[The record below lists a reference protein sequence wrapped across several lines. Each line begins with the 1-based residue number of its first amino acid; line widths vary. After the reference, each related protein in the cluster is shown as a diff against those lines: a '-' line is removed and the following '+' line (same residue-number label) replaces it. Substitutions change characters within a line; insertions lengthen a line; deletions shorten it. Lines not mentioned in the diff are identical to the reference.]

1 MSFFWMIDGILA
13 VSGLAVLLLGGT
25 PGVWITLLALAGAL
39 ALVMVYWGV
48 LNSMYPETL
57 RTNEIYTVTTP
68 DLWKLRVCRYR
79 KGRME
84 GEPILFVHGFNSN
97 QHNFTCPDGKSM
109 VDYLS
114 GRGYDCWTVDLR
126 GCRSSMAPFEHTLAD
141 ASMDDY
147 VMQDLPAVIQF
158 IRKTTG
164 YAKVHWVGHSMG
176 GMLLY
181 AYELVHGPEWIA
193 SGVTLGGPVGFEG
206 AKAHVPAPIAAFAGA
221 FPKVAGNI
229 LRGFV
234 PFVRL
239 IGSGLFLYPVT
250 VRNVHPEMNTGHFIS
265 MLEDPLPKVLK
276 EIAFSLNKKVFRINK
291 DTVDVIEGLPRL
303 RVPLLAI
310 YAPKD
315 PFAPPERGQ
324 DFLRQ
329 LPHGDKK
336 ILVLSKENGCAED
349 YDHVDL
355 VMSREGVR
363 EVFEPMR
370 QWFAEHPIHERIRLV
385 DSEEERYSIRTPLSG
400 TQRVHIL
407 SGDSYAHL
415 APEKKTSSQPKPSR
429 KPARTPARKKA
440 STANAAPR
448 KTAVRKPVKPKRG
461 R

>member
-1 MSFFWMIDGILA
+1 MNVFWMIDGVFLA
-13 VSGLAVLLLGGT
+13 AGLLVLLLGGS
-25 PGVWITLLALAGAL
+25 PGLWIALMVLALLLAAI
-39 ALVMVYWGV
+39 MTYWIV

-114 GRGYDCWTVDLR
+114 GRGYDCWAVDLR
-126 GCRSSMAPFEHTLAD
+126 GCRSSVAPFEHSLAD
-141 ASMDDY
+141 TAMDDY
-147 VMQDLPAVIQF
+147 VMNDIPAVIQF

-181 AYELVHGPEWIA
+181 AYELVHGPQYIA

-206 AKAHVPAPIAAFAGA
+206 AKAHVPKPIAVFAGA
-221 FPKVAGNI
+221 FPRVAGNI

-234 PFVRL
+234 PFIRL

-250 VRNVHPEMNTGHFIS
+250 VRNVHSEMNTGHFIG

-276 EIAFSLNKKVFRINK
+276 EIAFSLNNKVFRVNN
-291 DTVDVIEGLPRL
+291 DTVDVVGGLSQL
-303 RVPLLAI
+303 CVPLLAI
-310 YAPKD
+310 YAARD
-315 PFAPPERGQ
+315 PFAPPEQGEK
-324 DFLRQ
+324 FIRQ
-329 LPHGDKK
+329 LPHEDKK
-336 ILVLSKENGCAED
+336 ILVLSKAEGCVED

-355 VMSREGVR
+355 VMSREGAR

-370 QWFAEHPIHERIRLV
+370 QWFEAHPIRERLNLV
-385 DSEEERYSIRTPLSG
+385 DEEEERHDIRRPLSG
-400 TQRVHIL
+400 VQRAHIL
-407 SGDSYAHL
+407 SGRSYAHL
-415 APEKKTSSQPKPSR
+415 SPENHKAAKAQKARRPARGSVRKKTSTSVRRSS
-429 KPARTPARKKA
+429 ARKK
-440 STANAAPR
+440 TV
-448 KTAVRKPVKPKRG
+448 KTPKKR
-461 R
+461 